1 MNRQSTSIRSHTKRQ
16 SFEFILL
23 FNRAVG
29 SERVFYFMVDPRTGD
44 RMFPKLNTTVF
55 HKLRNL
61 VGYRVVVTDDQL
73 YIIGGKDWMSGEAT
87 GATWRYNPDTGKWT
101 ACAKLHEPRCRF
113 TADVLDGKIFVTG
126 GEVRHGKVT
135 DHVEFYDPQA
145 DTWTPIKLLPRPRV
159 DHASCVAGNR
169 LYVSGGIPNIKHQ
182 CSNVFWVYDVLTDV
196 WSDPCPRVHLP
207 QDREKHSMVTYK
219 KDIIVFG
226 GRGFDQEVFQEKDE
240 SRVVSYSTRQDG
252 QSARPRAWDLEHP
265 HMYHNRVSPGSVLL
279 GMYFKCEPYNS
290 SYLSGKRIYFFGGK
304 SYQKDQECRDV
315 DFYTPKT
322 RKWRTVFS
330 LPPRYSYANAECVRL
345 TVPIHNRDFNFNDI
359 LLYDH
364 WIMW

>member
-101 ACAKLHEPRCRF
+101 ACAKLHEPRCR
-113 TADVLDGKIFVTG
+113 

-182 CSNVFWVYDVLTDV
+182 GGGYESLITLTNHYKYLFDGFEFALNMEPFDDTTIRKRKRVYDVLTDV

-279 GMYFKCEPYNS
+279 VP
-290 SYLSGKRIYFFGGK
+290 GKRIYFFGGK

-330 LPPRYSYANAECVRL
+330 LPPRYSYANA
-345 TVPIHNRDFNFNDI
+345 
-359 LLYDH
+359 
-364 WIMW
+364 